1 MRKPKV
7 FSILLVSSLVAS
19 MFLAACSQQALRD
32 ETLPLADRLAMLGF
46 RQGEPVKSVWYV
58 DIDGWQYL
66 DKSHMVLGTGPGRSY
81 LVEFSYPCRNLNFSN
96 LITYSTTVGSLTTL
110 DKIVSTN
117 SSGIPEYCLIGE
129 IYRLE
134 KVPKVKATAS

>member
-7 FSILLVSSLVAS
+7 FSILLVSSLVVS

-110 DKIVSTN
+110 DKIVSTD

>member
-7 FSILLVSSLVAS
+7 FSILLVGSLVAS

-46 RQGEPVKSVWYV
+46 RQGEPVKSVWRV

-96 LITYSTTVGSLTTL
+96 LITYSTTVDSLTTL
-110 DKIVSTN
+110 DKIVSTD
-117 SSGIPEYCLIGE
+117 SSGFPEYCLIGE

-134 KVPKVKATAS
+134 KVPKVEATAN

>member
-7 FSILLVSSLVAS
+7 FSILLVGSLVAS

-46 RQGEPVKSVWYV
+46 RQGEPVKSVWRV

-81 LVEFSYPCRNLNFSN
+81 LV
-96 LITYSTTVGSLTTL
+96 
-110 DKIVSTN
+110 
-117 SSGIPEYCLIGE
+117 
-129 IYRLE
+129 
-134 KVPKVKATAS
+134 

>member
-32 ETLPLADRLAMLGF
+32 ETLPLADRLAALGF
-46 RQGEPVKSVWYV
+46 RQGEPVKSVWQV

-110 DKIVSTN
+110 DKIVSTD

>member
-1 MRKPKV
+1 MRKPKPLN
-7 FSILLVSSLVAS
+7 LLLMAALL
-19 MFLAACSQQALRD
+19 LAACSQQALDD
-32 ETLPLADRLAMLGF
+32 ESLPLEERLAMLGL
-46 RQGEPVKSVWYV
+46 RQGEPVKSVWQV

-66 DKSHMVLGTGPGRSY
+66 DKRHMVLGTGPGRTY

-110 DKIVSTN
+110 DKIVSTD
-117 SSGIPEYCLIGE
+117 SSGIAEYCLIGE

-134 KVPKVKATAS
+134 KLPKVKATGS